1 MACKTC
7 KQKNG
12 IPDNIKEDIMNN
24 VAKTGKIVLWVI
36 GIWGALGLFGLISLF
51 RLFL

>member
-7 KQKNG
+7 KEKNG
-12 IPDNIKEDIMNN
+12 IPDNIKDDIMDN
-24 VAKTGKIVLWVI
+24 VAKTSKIVLWVI
-36 GIWGALGLFGLISLF
+36 GIWAALGLFGLISLF

>member
-24 VAKTGKIVLWVI
+24 VTSTSKIVLWVI

>member
-1 MACKTC
+1 MACKNC
-7 KQKNG
+7 KEKNG
-12 IPDNIKEDIMNN
+12 IPENIKDDILNN
-24 VAKTGKIVLWVI
+24 VMSTSKLVMWVI